1 MATIT
6 PVRPPSVKMNRK
18 PMTKSDGVVS
28 FIRPDAMVAIQA
40 KTWMPLG
47 TATAV
52 LAAEKKLRDIFG
64 RPVANM
70 WWTHRPKERKPV
82 AISASTTSR

>member
-1 MATIT
+1 
-6 PVRPPSVKMNRK
+6 
-18 PMTKSDGVVS
+18 
-28 FIRPDAMVAIQA
+28 MVAIQA